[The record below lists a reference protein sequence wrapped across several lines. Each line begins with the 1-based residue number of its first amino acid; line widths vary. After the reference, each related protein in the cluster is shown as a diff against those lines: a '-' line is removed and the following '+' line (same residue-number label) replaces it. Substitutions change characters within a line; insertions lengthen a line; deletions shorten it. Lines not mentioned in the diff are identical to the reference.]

1 MWAEPNRNK
10 SCFICQSEFGI
21 DTGFL
26 KIDCLDWF
34 KTRSQLTR
42 WASDYCCGG
51 VWCLPGPFAVRI
63 ACGSDAESYAPDT
76 GYLWSKDVGYS
87 GGSSANL
94 TVTSRIASQLNTI
107 RYFEIS
113 DGPENCYNITVP
125 SGHYLIRCAYLTL
138 HSIWMSS
145 LKRFAVSF
153 STKDVMFFGELCK
166 YRVELHWCQKI
177 WRLCIA
183 RVSKDSWCNCSEF
196 RLFLCWF
203 GVEEQESCSITLECN
218 INLAGIISIMLM

>member
-1 MWAEPNRNK
+1 MWAEPIRNK

-34 KTRSQLTR
+34 KTQSQWTR

-51 VWCLPGPFAVRI
+51 VWWCLPGPFAVRI
-63 ACGSDAESYAPDT
+63 ACGSDVESYAPDT

-153 STKDVMFFGELCK
+153 STKHVMFFGELCK
-166 YRVELHWCQKI
+166 YRV
-177 WRLCIA
+177 
-183 RVSKDSWCNCSEF
+183 
-196 RLFLCWF
+196 
-203 GVEEQESCSITLECN
+203 
-218 INLAGIISIMLM
+218 